1 MAIKTVDTDLLAK
14 QTGNLYKSV
23 AIISKRARQI
33 SSNIKAELDE
43 KLQYFEGFEN
53 ELDDARLSDEQA
65 RISIEYERKTKP
77 QEQAIEEMFSHE
89 VYHKDPEAQDNPYGI
104 F

>member
-65 RISIEYERKTKP
+65 RISIEYEKRMKP
-77 QEQAIEEMFSHE
+77 QEQSIDEMFGHE
-89 VYHKDPEAQDNPYGI
+89 VYYRDQEANTNPFG